1 MLGGRGA
8 IPVSLSPA
16 SPVLALRRVR
26 ADEGRKRA
34 GFWEEGQMSGKGSG
48 AQLGWQSQA
57 HARGAEPGGA
67 AQPALAVPM
76 GF

>member
-8 IPVSLSPA
+8 IPVSSSPA

-26 ADEGRKRA
+26 AGDGRKRA
-34 GFWEEGQMSGKGSG
+34 GLWEEGQMSGKGSG
-48 AQLGWQSQA
+48 AELGWQSQA
-57 HARGAEPGGA
+57 RARGAEPGGA
-67 AQPALAVPM
+67 AQPALAVQM